1 MSSIESNA
9 SWYLHGRLYDG
20 ILEPL
25 LKSVKKK
32 VAGLVAR
39 SDLFP
44 VLDICCGTGRQCCWM
59 ALKGGPVFG
68 LDVNFKLMRYASSR
82 YPGPLFICADA
93 SHLPFR
99 ESSFKGMTISFAL
112 HEKSPDIRPLILA
125 EAKRVLAPG
134 GRIILV
140 DFEKPWNKK
149 SRRASV
155 YAMLI
160 ERVAGRRHFR
170 NNRDFLERGGL
181 RGLIKGNSLMEVERY
196 DIEAGALGI
205 VTAEFKS

>member
-1 MSSIESNA
+1 
-9 SWYLHGRLYDG
+9 LYDG
-20 ILEPL
+20 ILEPF
-25 LKSVKKK
+25 LKPIKKK
-32 VAGLVAR
+32 VASLAAQ

-59 ALKGGPVFG
+59 AFKGGPVFG
-68 LDVNFKLMRYASSR
+68 LDINFKLMRYASSR

-93 SHLPFR
+93 AHLPFPDSAFR
-99 ESSFKGMTISFAL
+99 GMTISFAL
-112 HEKSPDIRPLILA
+112 HEKSPKIRPLILA

-149 SRRASV
+149 SQRASA
-155 YAMLI
+155 YTRLI
-160 ERVAGRRHFR
+160 EAVGGKRHLR
-170 NNRDFLERGGL
+170 NSRDFLERGGL
-181 RGLIKGNSLMEVERY
+181 RGLIKENGLREVERY

-205 VTAEFKS
+205 VEAEFKS